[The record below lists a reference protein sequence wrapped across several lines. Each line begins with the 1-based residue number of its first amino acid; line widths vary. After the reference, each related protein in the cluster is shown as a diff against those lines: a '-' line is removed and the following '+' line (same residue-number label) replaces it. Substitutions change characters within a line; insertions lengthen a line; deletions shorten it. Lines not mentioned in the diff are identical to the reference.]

1 MRPSPRLC
9 VPLFLSLIL
18 FSWTPR
24 ELQGVLLPATNGE
37 AECAIPLARFE
48 PQALELALADWQRQ
62 AAELEAGRRRL
73 AAAHVQER
81 STPTMAT
88 EPATEPY
95 EATEAEIDAVRRELE
110 LQGLSIPIEHIRM
123 ASRFW
128 QEGQSDVERAEKVA
142 VLASLAL
149 KAALGAGKELLNYY
163 AQSKLSGEPFTCRGA
178 GKAIV
183 TGAVLG
189 LFGEVISLAKRL
201 KDLAKFYEVGEDVTD
216 GLVAANYL
224 IPVFN
229 DLFGQEVDP
238 RDWANS
244 SFSQFATWAGN
255 FLGDFVWAHL
265 PCARATVGALCDL
278 REIVGGDLATIQSWI
293 HEELAPCVVSYLGP
307 GFEAMLQVLETEIT
321 ALGEDPSDVP
331 SAVGQMEL
339 LKPGTGT
346 TVASVLPDES
356 VDWSAR
362 VEVSHPGS
370 YTISLRLFRDSIFKG
385 VVATDTATAS
395 SSPDDLLFSG
405 TLDTSDLA
413 ALGGGAGEYELRA
426 ELSNTSAGW
435 TLALAD
441 AAGDPVRARFDLRQ
455 NRRPTIWM
463 SVVGG
468 EIYLLN
474 FNLFIV
480 DPDGTRPTS
489 LVLTFNGV
497 EEDLTSRLPASGVDW
512 AQGYRL
518 FVNKPVPAGLHTA
531 RARVS
536 DGTHTVQSGPTETI
550 RAAGIA
556 YLQFPSVALTH
567 VGEPAIYLVRV
578 RDGLGGIPG
587 ADVYLSSNQ
596 PGTFQDDD
604 GEAAARVITGPDG
617 WASFLYTPLAT
628 GRHVI
633 TVLSDLTAP
642 SAISQTSNQV
652 LQGCQTPEPP
662 RLLSPADSKSDAG
675 GSVELEWTT
684 SDDVSGYDIH
694 LGTSSSPPLLTS
706 VSAETGFDQSLVV
719 NGLEQGRQY
728 YWKVKAKAACDTSRV
743 AESPVRT
750 FFTLTAP
757 GGVTLLGPADNA
769 TGLPTGLVL
778 DWQNVT
784 TPGATLYELFFG
796 PSDPPP
802 FHADMNT
809 RTEALM
815 TGLAVNTTYFWRVVA
830 RSAKDPSLVSQSPT
844 WRFTTGTAASTTITL
859 TAARDAGLRGSGF
872 ANRNYGGQVGGPAEQ
887 RLFGLGNWDGLYQDP
902 GAAPIRGVIAF
913 DLSSIPAGSQI
924 QNATLLLTPATSV
937 GSQTQPLPIQID
949 PLTGAWSESSITW
962 NNRPGLDTTRRVN
975 GVFPLSGFNPLQIG
989 ITGLVQSWMAGE
1001 IPNHGFQIAIS
1012 SWESLSNHAK
1022 TFSQRED
1029 AISRAPQL
1037 TVTYVAPCQ
1046 APAAPGSPSPA
1057 PGATGVS
1064 AVTLDWND
1072 VPGAGGYKVYAGTS
1086 SPPSFA
1092 GVTTGSSFQLPGL
1105 APGAQ
1110 YWWRIEALASCDAEV
1125 ASSSP
1130 TWTFTAGSCLPLTA
1144 PSLLT
1149 PSDGAGGQARS
1160 ANLSWSAVPGAQ
1172 SYEILFDTVSP
1183 PVRSA
1188 GTTAGTS
1195 LTIGGLL
1202 PATTYSWR
1210 VRAVSTCDASFSA
1223 TSTTSSFTT
1232 ALAPRADAG
1241 IDRQI
1246 VSGETTVLGGS
1257 PAASAGTPPY
1267 TYHWVLL
1274 SGNGSLGAASAAN
1287 PVFTAS
1293 GPGRATAQ
1301 LLVTDA
1307 FSFVSAP
1314 SQVTIE
1320 VGTQGL
1326 DFYALVAPCR
1336 VLDTRT
1342 SAALSSEVANV
1353 FPIAGTCGIPRTAR
1367 AIAGNVT
1374 VAAPTAVG
1382 YLTVFPGNE
1391 PPAATSNI
1399 NFSAGLVRANNL
1411 IVPVSDD
1418 GAGTVGLRAFVAG
1431 AGSVHVILD
1440 VTGYFE

>member
-1 MRPSPRLC
+1 MRPFPRLC
-9 VPLFLSLIL
+9 VPLLLSLIC
-18 FSWTPR
+18 FSLTPR
-24 ELQGVLLPATNGE
+24 ELQGVLLPGTNGE
-37 AECAIPLARFE
+37 AECAVPLSGFE
-48 PQALELALADWQRQ
+48 PQALELALAGWQQQ

-73 AAAHVQER
+73 AAANVQER
-81 STPTMAT
+81 WTPALDTA
-88 EPATEPY
+88 PR

-110 LQGLSIPIEHIRM
+110 LQGLWIPIEQIRR

-128 QEGQSDVERAEKVA
+128 REGQPDVERAEKVA
-142 VLASLAL
+142 AFASLAL
-149 KAALGAGKELLNYY
+149 HAAIGAGTELLHYY
-163 AQSKLSGEPFTCRGA
+163 AESKLFGEPFTCRGA

-183 TGAVLG
+183 AGAVLG
-189 LFGEVISLAKRL
+189 LFGEVISFAKRL
-201 KDLAKFYEVGEDVTD
+201 KEIADFYNDADDVID
-216 GLVAANYL
+216 GLIIANYL

-229 DLFGQEVDP
+229 DLFGQEIDP

-244 SFSQFATWAGN
+244 DFSQFVSWASS
-255 FLGDFVWAHL
+255 FLGDAVWSAL
-265 PCARATVGALCDL
+265 PCARASVGAICDL
-278 REIVGGDLATIQSWI
+278 REIVAGDLGTIQSWI
-293 HEELAPCVVSYLGP
+293 RTELGPCVVGHLGP
-307 GFEAMLQVLETEIT
+307 GFEAMLQVLETEIM
-321 ALGEDPSDVP
+321 AQGEDPSDVP

-346 TVASVLPDES
+346 TVTAVLPDEP
-356 VDWSAR
+356 VDWRAQ
-362 VEVSHPGS
+362 VEVSQPGS
-370 YTISLRLFRDSIFKG
+370 YTISLRLFRGNTFKG
-385 VVATDTATAS
+385 VIATDTATAS
-395 SSPDDLLFSG
+395 SSPDDLLFTG

-413 ALGGGAGEYELRA
+413 ALGGGEADYELRA
-426 ELSNTSAGW
+426 ELSNTTAGW

-441 AAGDPVRARFDLRQ
+441 AAGEPVRARFNLRQ
-455 NRRPTIWM
+455 DRRPTIWM
-463 SVVGG
+463 AVTGG
-468 EIYLLN
+468 QIYLLN
-474 FNLFIV
+474 FDLFIA
-480 DPDGTRPTS
+480 DPDGTRPS
-489 LVLTFNGV
+489 SVVLTFNGV
-497 EEDLTSRLPASGVDW
+497 DEDLTSRLPTSPGFDW
-512 AQGYRL
+512 AQGYHL

-536 DGTHTVQSGPTETI
+536 DGTHTVQSGPTEII
-550 RAAGIA
+550 RAGGIA
-556 YLQFPSVALTH
+556 YLQFPSVALTN

-596 PGTFQDDD
+596 PGTLQDDD
-604 GEAAARVITGPDG
+604 GEAAARVVTGPDG
-617 WASFLYTPLAT
+617 WASFIYAPLAT

-652 LQGCQTPEPP
+652 LPGCQTPDPP
-662 RLLSPADSKSDAG
+662 RLLSPSDSKSDVG
-675 GSVELEWTT
+675 GSVELEWMT
-684 SDDVSGYDIH
+684 SDGVSGYDIH
-694 LGTSSSPPLLTS
+694 LGTSSSPPRLTS
-706 VSAETGFDQSLVV
+706 VPAETGFDQSLVV

-728 YWKVKAKAACDTSRV
+728 YWQVKAKAACDAGKV

-784 TPGATLYELFFG
+784 TPGATLYDLFFG

-802 FHADMNT
+802 FHADMHT
-809 RTEALM
+809 RTEALV
-815 TGLAVNTTYFWRVVA
+815 TGLAANTTYFWRVVA

-844 WRFTTGTAASTTITL
+844 WRFTTGSAVSTTVTL
-859 TAARDAGLRGSGF
+859 TAARDAGLRGGGF
-872 ANRNYGGQVGGPAEQ
+872 SNRNYGGQVGGPAEQ

-902 GAAPIRGVIAF
+902 GAAPIRAVIAF
-913 DLSSIPAGSQI
+913 DLSSIPAGSEI
-924 QNATLLLTPATSV
+924 QNATLLLTPATAI

-949 PLTGAWSESSITW
+949 PVTGAWSESSITW
-962 NNRPGLDTTRRVN
+962 NNRPALDTTRRVN
-975 GVFPLSGFNPLQIG
+975 GVYPLSGFNPLQIG
-989 ITGLVQSWMAGE
+989 ITSLGQSWMEGE

-1012 SWESLSNHAK
+1012 GWESLSNHAK

-1046 APAAPGSPSPA
+1046 APVAPGSPSPA
-1057 PGATGVS
+1057 HGAAGVS

-1072 VPGAGGYKVYAGTS
+1072 VQGAGSYKVYAGTS
-1086 SPPSFA
+1086 SPPPFA
-1092 GVTTGSSFQLPGL
+1092 GVTTSSSFQLPGL
-1105 APGAQ
+1105 FPGTQ
-1110 YWWRIEALASCDAEV
+1110 YWWRVEALASCDAAV
-1125 ASSSP
+1125 ASNSP

-1149 PSDGAGGQARS
+1149 PSDGVGGQARS

-1172 SYEILFDTVSP
+1172 SYEVLFDPVSP
-1183 PVRSA
+1183 PVRIA
-1188 GTTAGTS
+1188 GTTTGTS
-1195 LTIGGLL
+1195 MTLGGLQA
-1202 PATTYSWR
+1202 ATTWSWR
-1210 VRAVSTCDASFSA
+1210 VRAVSTCDTSFSA
-1223 TSTTSSFTT
+1223 TSATSSFTT

-1241 IDRQI
+1241 TDRQI
-1246 VSGETTVLGGS
+1246 VSGGTTVLGGT

-1267 TYHWVLL
+1267 TYHWILL
-1274 SGNGSLGAASAAN
+1274 SGSGSLDATSAAN
-1287 PVFTAS
+1287 PVFTAG
-1293 GPGRATAQ
+1293 GPVRATAQ

-1320 VGTQGL
+1320 VATQGL
-1326 DFYALVAPCR
+1326 DFYALAAPCR

-1342 SAALSSEVANV
+1342 SAALTSEVASV
-1353 FPIAGTCGIPRTAR
+1353 FPMAGTCGIPRTAR
-1367 AIAGNVT
+1367 AVAGNVT

-1382 YLTVFPGNE
+1382 YLTVFPGDE

-1431 AGSVHVILD
+1431 AGNVHVILD